1 MSKPQKDSNISIPE
15 SVLKQ
20 LLTQSE
26 WRMLKNRWKIMQM
39 VEEGKTIRKIST
51 SIGVGTDTVVRTIKM
66 MENSGFDKKSKQ
78 NRKFKSLT
86 PWIFGKS
93 DE

>member
-1 MSKPQKDSNISIPE
+1 MSKPKREKNISIPDNF
-15 SVLKQ
+15 LKE

-26 WRMLKNRWKIMQM
+26 WRMVKNRWHIMQM
-39 VEEGKTIRKIST
+39 VEDGLSIRKIAAQVK
-51 SIGVGTDTVVRTIKM
+51 VGTDTVVRTIRM
-66 MENSGFDKKSKQ
+66 MEKTGFKKQIKQ
-78 NRKFKSLT
+78 RKFKTLT